1 MVIQL
6 EPISATAVVP
16 ATPEAVFRFLSKL
29 ENHWKLADRWIDVIE
44 LEDSSGRV
52 RMRGP
57 LGLSRTARTVVVDS
71 QPDSIMHGTAEL
83 DGTRALIAWEL
94 YEVANGTEVRLSAE
108 IEKASLFDRLL
119 LLFGGAAW
127 MRRRFEAILENLAQQ
142 FS

>member
-1 MVIQL
+1 VVIQL

-16 ATPEAVFRFLSKL
+16 ATPEAVFRFLSRL

-44 LEDSSGRV
+44 LDDGSGRV

-57 LGLSRTARTVVVDS
+57 LGLSRTARTVVVDA
-71 QPDSIMHGTAEL
+71 QPDSVMHGTAEL

-108 IEKASLFDRLL
+108 IEKASVFDRLL

>member
-16 ATPEAVFRFLSKL
+16 ATPEAVFRFLSRL

-83 DGTRALIAWEL
+83 DGTRAMIAWEL

-108 IEKASLFDRLL
+108 IEKASVFDRLL